1 MAITNFQ
8 RTVWSKKIQT
18 QLDTITSLKDHCDF
32 EFEGEIAY
40 AKEVKILGV
49 TRPTIRTYT
58 PGSSLTREAGTDSS
72 QTLAIN
78 QYKYFDFEV
87 EDIDKA
93 QSTPGLIEAL
103 TKEAT
108 LGLSEEADKYVASLV
123 GTDITSGSPTV
134 SIGTKTDISGVTD
147 GGISLIESGFKKLYE
162 NNCKVNDAYHLEL
175 NPEWYTILRPYII
188 ELETFNTDLIK
199 KGYVGKYANAL
210 ISIENLL
217 WKGTYDST
225 ANVTACML
233 RTTKAIAFA
242 GQIDKVEAYRPHDA
256 FQDALKGLYVFGAKI
271 VRPEQIFVFPIY

>member
-8 RTVWSKKIQT
+8 QTIWSKKIQT

-32 EFEGEIAY
+32 QFQGDIKY
-40 AKEVKILGV
+40 AKEVKILNV
-49 TRPTIRTYT
+49 ARPTIRTYV
-58 PGSSLTREAGTDSS
+58 PGTSLTREAGTDGS
-72 QTLAIN
+72 QLLQIN
-78 QYKYFDFEV
+78 QYRYFDFEV
-87 EDIDKA
+87 EDIDQA
-93 QSTPGLIEAL
+93 QSVPGLIENL

-123 GTDITSGSPTV
+123 KADVEATTPTV
-134 SIGTKTDISGVTD
+134 SIGTATDISGVTD
-147 GGISLIESGFKKLYE
+147 GGIALIETGFQRLYE
-162 NNCKVNDAYHLEL
+162 NNCKVSDSYHLEIT
-175 NPEWYTILRPYII
+175 PEWYTVLRPYII
-188 ELETFNTDLIK
+188 KLDTDNSELIK
-199 KGYVGKYANAL
+199 KGYVGKYGNAL

-217 WKGTYDST
+217 ATST
-225 ANVTACML
+225 VSSQTCKLAML